1 MQNYSVISGLK
12 IKRNFLPQNFSVT
25 TWELLEPY
33 YSTLL
38 KSEINSCEELK
49 IWIKNRNEIDSIVS
63 EDFAWR
69 YIKMN
74 CNTSDETLSSSFE
87 YFIQNIEPKLSPIT
101 NELNKKFVECSFSND
116 LEGSAYKIY
125 LRSIKRSIELFR
137 EENIPLFL
145 EINTLQQEYGKVCSE
160 MLVNIDNKEYTLQQA
175 AKFLEKSDR
184 KLRKEVYETIV
195 NRRYLDKEKLDE
207 LLNKLIKL
215 RHQVAL
221 NSGYTNFRDYMH
233 DELGRFDYTVQDCLS
248 FHESIKK
255 NSLYILDFLAD
266 ERKKELTVQELFPY
280 DLEVDASGKDALK
293 PFENSLQLIEKT
305 IETFGK
311 LNPFIANCIFTMQK
325 NNYLDLDSRK
335 NKAPGGFN
343 YPLMESG
350 IPFIYMNSVGSQKDL
365 VTMVHEGGHALH
377 SFLCNELE
385 ISGFKNTPMEV
396 AELAS
401 MSMELLSMEYWDVF
415 FENKEELKRAKI
427 DQLEKVLETLPWVA
441 AIDKFQHWLYLNH
454 THSNTEREN
463 KWNEIYDEFSS
474 SIISFKGY
482 ENFKKNMWQKQLHIY
497 EVPFYYIEYGIA
509 QLGAIAIWRNFKLN
523 KEKSIEQYMN
533 ALKLGYSKTIKEI
546 YSAAG
551 IKFDFSESY
560 VKELL
565 QFTFEELKKLKNE

>member
-1 MQNYSVISGLK
+1 MQNFSEITGLK
-12 IKRNFLPQNFSVT
+12 IQRNFLPLNFNVT
-25 TWELLEPY
+25 SWEELQPF

-38 KSEINSCEELK
+38 NTQINNIEELK
-49 IWIKNRNEIDSIVS
+49 KWIKNRNEVDSIVS

-74 CNTSDETLSSSFE
+74 CNTADESLSDSFE
-87 YFIQNIEPKLSPIT
+87 YFIQNIEPKLSPIS
-101 NELNKKFVECSFSND
+101 NELNKKLIESKYSQD
-116 LEGSAYKIY
+116 LVGNAYQIY
-125 LRSIKRSIELFR
+125 LRSIKRSIQLFR

-145 EINTLQQEYGKVCSE
+145 EINTLQQDYGKICSE
-160 MLVNIDNKEYTLQQA
+160 MLVKIHNKEYTLQQA
-175 AKFLEKSDR
+175 AKFLENSNR
-184 KLRKEVYETIV
+184 NLRKEVYETIAA
-195 NRRYLDKEKLDE
+195 RRFKDKDKLDE
-207 LLNKLIKL
+207 LLNKLIQL
-215 RHQVAL
+215 RHAVAV
-221 NSGYTNFRDYMH
+221 NSGFKNFRDYMH
-233 DELGRFDYTVQDCLS
+233 EELGRFDYEVQDCLS

-255 NSLYILDFLAD
+255 NSLTILDYLAE
-266 ERKKELTVQELFPY
+266 ERKKELNVSELFPY

-293 PFENSLQLIEKT
+293 PFENSNELIEKT
-305 IETFGK
+305 IQTFNK

-325 NNYLDLDSRK
+325 NNYLDLESRK

-377 SFLCNELE
+377 SFLCNDLE

-401 MSMELLSMEYWDVF
+401 MSMELLSMEHWDIF
-415 FENKEELKRAKI
+415 FENKKELKRAKI

-441 AIDKFQHWLYLNH
+441 AVDKFQHWLYLNPNH
-454 THSNTEREN
+454 TNVEREN
-463 KWNEIYDEFSS
+463 KWDEIYDEFSS
-474 SIISFKGY
+474 NTISFKGY

-509 QLGAIAIWRNFKLN
+509 QLGAIAIWRNFKQN
-523 KEKSIEQYMN
+523 QEKSLEQYMA
-533 ALKLGYSKTIKEI
+533 ALKLGYTKSIKEI
-546 YSAAG
+546 YEIAG

-565 QFTFEELKKLKNE
+565 QFTFEELRKLKSE

>member
-1 MQNYSVISGLK
+1 
-12 IKRNFLPQNFSVT
+12 
-25 TWELLEPY
+25 
-33 YSTLL
+33 
-38 KSEINSCEELK
+38 
-49 IWIKNRNEIDSIVS
+49 
-63 EDFAWR
+63 
-69 YIKMN
+69 
-74 CNTSDETLSSSFE
+74 
-87 YFIQNIEPKLSPIT
+87 
-101 NELNKKFVECSFSND
+101 
-116 LEGSAYKIY
+116 
-125 LRSIKRSIELFR
+125 
-137 EENIPLFL
+137 LFL
-145 EINTLQQEYGKVCSE
+145 EINTLQQEYGKICSE

-184 KLRKEVYETIV
+184 KLRKEVYETIA

-215 RHQVAL
+215 RHHVAL

-377 SFLCNELE
+377 SFLGAATSVFQSLFVFALFVCWVVLLLG
-385 ISGFKNTPMEV
+385 SCCMF
-396 AELAS
+396 LA
-401 MSMELLSMEYWDVF
+401 LFWPIV
-415 FENKEELKRAKI
+415 
-427 DQLEKVLETLPWVA
+427 
-441 AIDKFQHWLYLNH
+441 
-454 THSNTEREN
+454 
-463 KWNEIYDEFSS
+463 
-474 SIISFKGY
+474 
-482 ENFKKNMWQKQLHIY
+482 
-497 EVPFYYIEYGIA
+497 
-509 QLGAIAIWRNFKLN
+509 
-523 KEKSIEQYMN
+523 
-533 ALKLGYSKTIKEI
+533 
-546 YSAAG
+546 
-551 IKFDFSESY
+551 
-560 VKELL
+560 
-565 QFTFEELKKLKNE
+565 

>member
-1 MQNYSVISGLK
+1 
-12 IKRNFLPQNFSVT
+12 
-25 TWELLEPY
+25 
-33 YSTLL
+33 
-38 KSEINSCEELK
+38 
-49 IWIKNRNEIDSIVS
+49 
-63 EDFAWR
+63 
-69 YIKMN
+69 
-74 CNTSDETLSSSFE
+74 
-87 YFIQNIEPKLSPIT
+87 
-101 NELNKKFVECSFSND
+101 
-116 LEGSAYKIY
+116 
-125 LRSIKRSIELFR
+125 
-137 EENIPLFL
+137 
-145 EINTLQQEYGKVCSE
+145 
-160 MLVNIDNKEYTLQQA
+160 
-175 AKFLEKSDR
+175 
-184 KLRKEVYETIV
+184 
-195 NRRYLDKEKLDE
+195 
-207 LLNKLIKL
+207 
-215 RHQVAL
+215 
-221 NSGYTNFRDYMH
+221 
-233 DELGRFDYTVQDCLS
+233 
-248 FHESIKK
+248 
-255 NSLYILDFLAD
+255 
-266 ERKKELTVQELFPY
+266 
-280 DLEVDASGKDALK
+280 
-293 PFENSLQLIEKT
+293 
-305 IETFGK
+305 
-311 LNPFIANCIFTMQK
+311 MQK

-377 SFLCNELE
+377 SFLCNDLE

-427 DQLEKVLETLPWVA
+427 DQLEKVLETLPLVA
-441 AIDKFQHWLYLNH
+441 AIDKFQHWLYLNP
-454 THSNTEREN
+454 THLNIEREN

-474 SIISFKGY
+474 SIISFTGY
-482 ENFKKNMWQKQLHIY
+482 EKFKKNMWQKQLHIY

>member
-12 IKRNFLPQNFSVT
+12 IKRNFLPQDFSVT
-25 TWELLEPY
+25 TWELLEPF
-33 YSTLL
+33 YSILL
-38 KSEINSCEELK
+38 KSEINSCEQLK

-74 CNTSDETLSSSFE
+74 CNTADEALSSSFE

>member
-1 MQNYSVISGLK
+1 MQSYSEISGLK
-12 IKRNFLPQNFSVT
+12 IKRNFLPQDFSVT
-25 TWELLEPY
+25 TWELLEPF

-38 KSEINSCEELK
+38 KTTINNSEELK

-74 CNTSDETLSSSFE
+74 CNTADESLSSSFE

-101 NELNKKFVECSFSND
+101 NELNKKFAECSFSND

-145 EINTLQQEYGKVCSE
+145 EINTLQQEYGKICSE
-160 MLVNIDNKEYTLQQA
+160 MLVKIDNKEYTLQQA
-175 AKFLEKSDR
+175 AKFLENSNR
-184 KLRKEVYETIV
+184 NLRKEVYETIAS
-195 NRRYLDKEKLDE
+195 RRFLDKERLDE

-255 NSLYILDFLAD
+255 NSLSILDFLAV
-266 ERKKELTVQELFPY
+266 ERKKELSVQELFPY
-280 DLEVDASGKDALK
+280 DLEVDTSGKDALK

-305 IETFGK
+305 IQTFGK

-325 NNYLDLDSRK
+325 NNYL
-335 NKAPGGFN
+335 
-343 YPLMESG
+343 
-350 IPFIYMNSVGSQKDL
+350 DL

-415 FENKEELKRAKI
+415 FENKDELKRAKI

-441 AIDKFQHWLYLNH
+441 AIDKFQHWLYLNP

-474 SIISFKGY
+474 GIISFKGY

>member
-1 MQNYSVISGLK
+1 
-12 IKRNFLPQNFSVT
+12 
-25 TWELLEPY
+25 
-33 YSTLL
+33 
-38 KSEINSCEELK
+38 
-49 IWIKNRNEIDSIVS
+49 
-63 EDFAWR
+63 
-69 YIKMN
+69 MN
-74 CNTSDETLSSSFE
+74 CNTADETLSSSFE

-184 KLRKEVYETIV
+184 KLRKEVYETIA

-377 SFLCNELE
+377 SFLCNDLE

-441 AIDKFQHWLYLNH
+441 AIDKFQHWLYLNP
-454 THSNTEREN
+454 THLNIEREN

-482 ENFKKNMWQKQLHIY
+482 EKFKKNMWQKQLHIY

-523 KEKSIEQYMN
+523 KEKSIEQYMD

-546 YSAAG
+546 YSTAG

>member
-12 IKRNFLPQNFSVT
+12 IKRNFLPQDFSVT
-25 TWELLEPY
+25 TWELLEPF
-33 YSTLL
+33 YSILL
-38 KSEINSCEELK
+38 KSEINSCEQLK

-74 CNTSDETLSSSFE
+74 CNTADEALSSSFE

-255 NSLYILDFLAD
+255 NSLSILDFLAD

-482 ENFKKNMWQKQLHIY
+482 ENFKKNMLQKQLHIY

>member
-12 IKRNFLPQNFSVT
+12 IKRNFLPQDFSVT
-25 TWELLEPY
+25 TWELLEPF
-33 YSTLL
+33 YSILL
-38 KSEINSCEELK
+38 KSEINSCEQLK

-74 CNTSDETLSSSFE
+74 CNTADEALSSSFE

-255 NSLYILDFLAD
+255 NSLSILDFLAD